1 MHDAFLKSVF
11 SDRRMIEVLIQ
22 RHVREW
28 TGELDFSTL
37 REESTQLVSKRTL
50 QRRHPDMIWS
60 VDTLDGRK
68 VVFLMEF
75 QRTVEPLMALR
86 TTTYT
91 ALTLEGIQQGA
102 RQGRH
107 EGQVLLLRPT
117 DRPEVRRHY
126 SRATVRAAR

>member
-75 QRTVEPLMALR
+75 QRTVEPPMALR
-86 TTTYT
+86 T
-91 ALTLEGIQQGA
+91 
-102 RQGRH
+102 RC
-107 EGQVLLLRPT
+107 
-117 DRPEVRRHY
+117 
-126 SRATVRAAR
+126 